1 VRRQLSFYSVI
12 GCAEAVLLMVV
23 IPVAGAAA
31 SKGARLDPAATTR
44 KSGSVKLSLTPS
56 GSLLWR
62 FESLLHREFGIRGVC
77 SPAVAPNRET
87 AVNLPGQTN
96 DCTPLS
102 KYALYQYVFKTVENS
117 CLSLSSRKLSLGA
130 LGNNAMPIEIGGR
143 VFTCGGNDPEYLF

>member
-31 SKGARLDPAATTR
+31 SKGARLDPASTTG

-62 FESLLHREFGIRGVC
+62 FESLLHREFGIRGVR

-87 AVNLPGQTN
+87 AVNLPRRL
-96 DCTPLS
+96 LS
-102 KYALYQYVFKTVENS
+102 
-117 CLSLSSRKLSLGA
+117 
-130 LGNNAMPIEIGGR
+130 NAA
-143 VFTCGGNDPEYLF
+143 

>member
-1 VRRQLSFYSVI
+1 
-12 GCAEAVLLMVV
+12 MVV

-87 AVNLPGQTN
+87 AVNLPRQTN

-130 LGNNAMPIEIGGR
+130 RGNNAMTIDSGGR
-143 VFTCGGNDPEYLF
+143 ASP